1 MMLTPE
7 QLAELLDMMR
17 VRIGLERVNDMCLLK
32 TEMKSII
39 AHIDAQQARIDAL
52 MLEFCPEEMTEEQ
65 KAECARN
72 QVPASQWPEDTSDY
86 GSRIAVAWQNGN
98 EKLS

>member
-7 QLAELLDMMR
+7 QLANLRQAAKGGWKVEIDGR
-17 VRIGLERVNDMCLLK
+17 GIREIV
-32 TEMKSII
+32 

-65 KAECARN
+65 RAEWARN
-72 QVPASQWPEDTSDY
+72 QVPASQWPEDASDY
-86 GSRIAVAWQNGN
+86 GSRIAVIGQNGN
-98 EKLS
+98 DGISYKEQK